1 MREEGHPG
9 KVQALIYAQVVR
21 RTLGLEPV
29 GALYVCYGRR
39 KMISGAYDGRVIENA
54 HLPNMRHKDCMCA
67 TKPFADVLDETEEA
81 VAAALERMLAGDIR
95 PRPETPEAC
104 KWCPVS
110 SCSERRG

>member
-1 MREEGHPG
+1 
-9 KVQALIYAQVVR
+9 
-21 RTLGLEPV
+21 
-29 GALYVCYGRR
+29 
-39 KMISGAYDGRVIENA
+39 
-54 HLPNMRHKDCMCA
+54 MCA